1 MLGAELAGED
11 HEGQPV
17 SIRPAIGDPFGVQGS
32 GGPGG
37 DDPFAD
43 PLA

>member
-11 HEGQPV
+11 DEGQPV
-17 SIRPAIGDPFGVQGS
+17 SIRPAIEDPF

>member
-11 HEGQPV
+11 DEGQPV
-17 SIRPAIGDPFGVQGS
+17 SIRPAIDDPF

-37 DDPFAD
+37 PGDPFSD